1 MCLHK
6 SSIRLVVCNTNIC
19 MYVYQERSTTK
30 DVKAPGFMLF
40 YWFIW
45 SISNFRSAGTIYVLL
60 YVYMFCKNELQAKL
74 FVLFTLYLSNNTIV
88 VSVKVLET
96 NLLCAPVHGVET
108 INVVWYSPSPLLL
121 TPTML
126 LYTRSSILV
135 SRTKENCPKQY
146 IDISRNMSIIFR
158 NTYTNDSTWLTL
170 G

>member
-19 MYVYQERSTTK
+19 VSRAEHNKRRKEPLDLCYFIDLFEAYQISDLQVLYMYCY
-30 DVKAPGFMLF
+30 M
-40 YWFIW
+40 
-45 SISNFRSAGTIYVLL
+45 

-108 INVVWYSPSPLLL
+108 INVV
-121 TPTML
+121 
-126 LYTRSSILV
+126 
-135 SRTKENCPKQY
+135 
-146 IDISRNMSIIFR
+146 
-158 NTYTNDSTWLTL
+158 
-170 G
+170 

>member
-1 MCLHK
+1 
-6 SSIRLVVCNTNIC
+6 
-19 MYVYQERSTTK
+19 
-30 DVKAPGFMLF
+30 MLF

-108 INVVWYSPSPLLL
+108 INVVWYSPSALLL

-126 LYTRSSILV
+126 LYTRSSIVV

>member
-1 MCLHK
+1 MCIK
-6 SSIRLVVCNTNIC
+6 SGAQQKS
-19 MYVYQERSTTK
+19 
-30 DVKAPGFMLF
+30 F
-40 YWFIW
+40 W
-45 SISNFRSAGTIYVLL
+45 IYVILL
-60 YVYMFCKNELQAKL
+60 IYLKHIKFQICRYYIHIYCYMYVYMFCKNELQAKL

-126 LYTRSSILV
+126 LYTRSSIVV